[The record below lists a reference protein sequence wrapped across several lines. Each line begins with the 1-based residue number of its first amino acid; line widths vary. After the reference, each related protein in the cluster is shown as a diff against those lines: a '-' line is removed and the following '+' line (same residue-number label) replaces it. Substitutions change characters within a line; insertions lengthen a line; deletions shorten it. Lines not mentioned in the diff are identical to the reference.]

1 MVIVACAC
9 VIASAPRV
17 HLAAAKCIVGGAK
30 EFDR

>member
-9 VIASAPRV
+9 VTASAPRV
-17 HLAAAKCIVGGAK
+17 HLAAKSIVGGAK